1 MIKQQ
6 LEYVAKYY
14 GPPDQFFF
22 AIAQAPY
29 FAGGKDETDP
39 AKKNYF
45 MQRAGLTVDDI
56 CNRLLQR
63 TDAGQT
69 KYVEAFH
76 ALARQYGLK
85 SFAYEGGVDL
95 QQFNSDVDAK
105 IASQYDLRMGRAV
118 EDYLDR
124 WYDHGGDAM
133 FYFTLS
139 CKYSKSGY
147 WGLTED
153 VRDLLTP
160 KYLAALRVENR
171 LREWKS
177 APTTHPSLP

>member
-1 MIKQQ
+1 
-6 LEYVAKYY
+6 
-14 GPPDQFFF
+14 
-22 AIAQAPY
+22 
-29 FAGGKDETDP
+29 
-39 AKKNYF
+39 
-45 MQRAGLTVDDI
+45 
-56 CNRLLQR
+56 
-63 TDAGQT
+63 
-69 KYVEAFH
+69 
-76 ALARQYGLK
+76 
-85 SFAYEGGVDL
+85 
-95 QQFNSDVDAK
+95 
-105 IASQYDLRMGRAV
+105 
-118 EDYLDR
+118 
-124 WYDHGGDAM
+124 M